1 MATIAPMDER
11 IKAFIAREKVFAL
24 SVIECDS
31 NQNRIAANQGLRVYG
46 ASCYYAF
53 FAHNLSLCFKSAV
66 DSKHIQLARL
76 NPNVS
81 VIIAKDSRIL
91 GNIQGVQ
98 IQARFRDST
107 QEEESAYYT
116 RFPFAKLGNG
126 AVFALDIYFAKYT
139 DNRLLL
145 QKKLTYI
152 KD

>member
-1 MATIAPMDER
+1 MDER
-11 IKAFIAREKVFAL
+11 IQTFIAREKVLAL

-31 NQNRIAANQGLRVYG
+31 NQGEIATDKGLRVYG

-53 FAHNLSLCFKSAV
+53 FVPNLSLCFKSAL
-66 DSKHIQLARL
+66 DSKHIQLARR

-81 VIIAKDSRIL
+81 VIIAKDSRVL

-107 QEEESAYYT
+107 QEEERAYYA
-116 RFPFAKLGNG
+116 RFPFAKLGGG

>member
-1 MATIAPMDER
+1 MDER
-11 IKAFIAREKVFAL
+11 IQTFIAREKVFAL

-53 FAHNLSLCFKSAV
+53 FVPNFSLCFKSAL
-66 DSKHIQLARL
+66 DSKHIQLARR

-126 AVFALDIYFAKYT
+126 AVFALDIDYATYT
-139 DNRLLL
+139 DNKLLL
-145 QKKLTYI
+145 KEKLTYI